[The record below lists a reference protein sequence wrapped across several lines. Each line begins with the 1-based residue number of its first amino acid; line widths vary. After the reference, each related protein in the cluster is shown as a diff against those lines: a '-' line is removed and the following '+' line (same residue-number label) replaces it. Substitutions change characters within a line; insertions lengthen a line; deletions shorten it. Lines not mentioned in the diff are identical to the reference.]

1 MKTTRIPK
9 EKKKMKRNEKEKEKV
24 GKVWHKSQ
32 VYYHMNLNV
41 HPLWKSI
48 IIFLVIR
55 KGTVNNFPNISF
67 LEP

>member
-1 MKTTRIPK
+1 MKTLGYQK
-9 EKKKMKRNEKEKEKV
+9 KKKKMKRNEKEKERV

-32 VYYHMNLNV
+32 VYYHMKLNV

-55 KGTVNNFPNISF
+55 KGTVNDFPNISF